1 MRFLLLLLFTLV
13 YSSEQVFVAC
23 EGNYYQSNGSI
34 WTIENGE
41 AYSYPEN
48 PLGQVV
54 QSMHVEDNK
63 LYVIVNVPGSIQVFD
78 ITRNGLIPSSYI
90 DTQGSGPRE
99 MVVVGEYLYF
109 TNWYTADVKKLNL
122 STMQIEN
129 QIMMPGLPEDIIF
142 HNGELYVSI
151 IMNNDWSDG
160 DKVVAISLDN
170 DTITSTY
177 SVGLGPSNLLVDN
190 GDIYIARTYY
200 DETWNAFYGTSKINS
215 NGSVIENNYGAGL
228 ACGGSVH
235 SLNGSVYRSFN
246 GGVAQLDEALNII
259 ENTRIGDYGF
269 DNVYSVEVLDDNI
282 YFGLSDYSAP
292 DQVVV
297 IDISGDELANYE
309 VGAIPGD
316 FAIWKGCFNDGDV
329 NSDGILNI
337 TDIVISIYYIL
348 DDAPYNCEADINAD
362 GSMNIIDIVV
372 VTQQILQN

>member
-23 EGNYYQSNGSI
+23 EGNYYQTNGSI

-41 AYSYPEN
+41 AHSYASN

-54 QSMHVEDNK
+54 QSMHVEDDK

-78 ITRNGLIPSSYI
+78 IARSGLIPLSYI

-99 MVVVGEYLYF
+99 MVVVDGYLYF

-122 STMQIEN
+122 STLQIEN
-129 QIMMPGLPEDIIF
+129 QIMMPGLPEDIVF

-151 IMNNDWSDG
+151 IMNSDWSDG
-160 DKVVAISLDN
+160 NKVVAVNLED
-170 DTITSTY
+170 DLITATY
-177 SVGLGPSNLLVDN
+177 NVGLGPGDLLVDN
-190 GDIYIARTYY
+190 GDIYVARTYY
-200 DETWNAFYGTSKINS
+200 DEAWNAFYGTSKINS
-215 NGSVIENNYGAGL
+215 TGSVIENNYGAGL

-246 GGVAQLDEALNII
+246 GGVAQLDENLNII
-259 ENTRIGDYGF
+259 EDTRIGNYGF

-292 DQVVV
+292 DEVVV
-297 IDISGDELANYE
+297 VSSSGNEVASYE

-329 NSDGILNI
+329 NSDGVLNV
-337 TDIVISIYYIL
+337 TDVVVSIYYIL
-348 DDAPYNCEADINAD
+348 DDAPYQCEADINTD
-362 GSMNIIDIVV
+362 GSMDILDVV
-372 VTQQILQN
+372 SLVQEILQN